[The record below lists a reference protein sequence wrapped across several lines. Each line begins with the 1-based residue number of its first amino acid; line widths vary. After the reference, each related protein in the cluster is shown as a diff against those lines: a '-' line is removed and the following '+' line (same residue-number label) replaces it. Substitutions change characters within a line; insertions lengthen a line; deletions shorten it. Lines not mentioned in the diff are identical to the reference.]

1 MEYLRSVLSTPG
13 QRQRMIDK
21 VYNGLDPQPDGVIF
35 DLEDAVPPDLK
46 DQARTMVAE
55 VIRRPWRAG
64 ATARFVR
71 VNGSPEER
79 LVEDIRAIVHPGLNG
94 ITLPKVER
102 PEDVHFVDRLLSA
115 LEPGAGMK
123 VGTIRLLISIESA
136 KGILRAYDILSASP
150 RILAVFLGAEDFSL
164 DLGLPVVRSGGGQE
178 ALFARSTIVIAAA
191 AARIFSIDQGYVDF
205 RDLDALRR
213 AAKTGRELGFTGS
226 WCIHPDQVA
235 IVNDIYSPQPEEVDL
250 ARRVVAAFDEAKSQG
265 LGAVMMGGQFVE
277 IPIVERAQRALRL
290 HENIEKRRQVEAVG
304 AKA

>member
-1 MEYLRSVLSTPG
+1 VEYLRSVLSTPG

-21 VYNGLDPQPDGVIF
+21 VYNGLDPEPDGVIF

-55 VIRRPWRAG
+55 VIRRAWRPN

-94 ITLPKVER
+94 ITIPKVER
-102 PEDVHFVDRLLSA
+102 PEDVLFVDRLVSA
-115 LEPGAGMK
+115 LEPGVGLA

-136 KGILRAYDILSASP
+136 KGLLRAYDILSCSP
-150 RILAVFLGAEDFSL
+150 RILGVFLGAEDYSL
-164 DLGLPVVRSGGGQE
+164 DLGLPVTRSGAGQE
-178 ALFARSTIVIAAA
+178 ALFARSTIVVAAA
-191 AARIFSIDQGYVDF
+191 ASRIFSIDQGYVDF
-205 RDLDALRR
+205 HDLDALRR

-235 IVNDIYSPQPEEVDL
+235 VVNEIYSPQPEEVDL
-250 ARRVVAAFDEAKSQG
+250 ARRVVKAFDDAKRQG

-277 IPIVERAQRALRL
+277 IPIVERAQRTLRL
-290 HENIEKRRQVEAVG
+290 HEKLEARKRALSAAR
-304 AKA
+304 